1 MNLTAEQIEYI
12 IREVMRRLAELGV
25 TSATTTTGSELAL
38 ADRVV
43 TLSGLEGRLTN
54 VTRVTV
60 AKQAVVTPSVRD
72 LLKLKKIEFVRR
84 SA

>member
-43 TLSGLEGRLTN
+43 TLSELEGRLTN